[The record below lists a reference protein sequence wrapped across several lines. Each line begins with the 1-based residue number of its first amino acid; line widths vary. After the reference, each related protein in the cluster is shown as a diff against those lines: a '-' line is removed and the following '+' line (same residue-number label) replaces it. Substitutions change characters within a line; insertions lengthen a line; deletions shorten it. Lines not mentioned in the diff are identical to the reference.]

1 MILILLKLWLF
12 DVLSLFKTI
21 LYPSLLMANLK
32 KNTQKNN
39 NIMHSRKSIINII
52 KQYIHLNF
60 IYLVILIYSSTP
72 KISMFL

>member
-1 MILILLKLWLF
+1 
-12 DVLSLFKTI
+12 
-21 LYPSLLMANLK
+21 MANLK

-60 IYLVILIYSSTP
+60 ICLVILIYSSTP